1 MTIKEKEVSDMNA
14 LLPILRRRGLVGR
27 PALGL
32 FDRFLEDFDWP
43 GVLSKEMTF
52 TPALDV
58 SETENQLIV
67 KAEVPG
73 MDQKDIDISL
83 SDGLLT
89 ITGEKKHE
97 KEDKDENY
105 HCVER
110 HYGKFSRTMRVPF
123 DVEADKV
130 DAIYKDGVL
139 KVTLPKSEM
148 AKPKKIE
155 IKN

>member
-1 MTIKEKEVSDMNA
+1 MTA

-32 FDRFLEDFDWP
+32 FDRFLEDFEWP
-43 GVLSKEMTF
+43 DGLSKEMTF
-52 TPALDV
+52 MPALDV
-58 SETENQLIV
+58 SETENSLIV

-73 MDQKDIDISL
+73 MEQKDIDINL

-97 KEDKDENY
+97 KEDKEENY

-110 HYGKFSRTMRVPF
+110 HYGRFTRTMRVPF
-123 DVEADKV
+123 DVETDKV
-130 DAIYKDGVL
+130 DATYKDGVL
-139 KVTLPKSEM
+139 KITLPKSET

>member
-1 MTIKEKEVSDMNA
+1 
-14 LLPILRRRGLVGR
+14 LVGR
-27 PALGL
+27 PAWGF
-32 FDRFLEDFDWP
+32 FDRLFEDFELP
-43 GVLSKEMTF
+43 SPFSEEMTF
-52 TPALDV
+52 TPAFDV
-58 SETENQLIV
+58 SETENELIV

-73 MDQKDIDISL
+73 MDQKDIDINL

-97 KEDKDENY
+97 KEDKNENY

-123 DVEADKV
+123 EVEADKV
-130 DAIYKDGVL
+130 DATYKDGVL
-139 KVTLPKSEM
+139 KVTLPKSET

-155 IKN
+155 IKT

>member
-1 MTIKEKEVSDMNA
+1 MTA

-32 FDRFLEDFDWP
+32 FDRFLEGFELP
-43 GVLSKEMTF
+43 GLFSEEMTF
-52 TPALDV
+52 TPAFDV
-58 SETENQLIV
+58 SETENAVIV
-67 KAEVPG
+67 EAEVPG
-73 MDQKDIDISL
+73 MDQKDIDINL

-97 KEDKDENY
+97 KEDKDESY

-123 DVEADKV
+123 EVETDKV

-139 KVTLPKSEM
+139 KVTLPKSET
-148 AKPKKIE
+148 ARPRKIE
-155 IKN
+155 IKS

>member
-1 MTIKEKEVSDMNA
+1 MTT

-27 PALGL
+27 PALGF
-32 FDRFLEDFDWP
+32 FDRFLEDFEGPD
-43 GVLSKEMTF
+43 VFSKEMTF
-52 TPALDV
+52 APALDV
-58 SETENQLIV
+58 SETENALIV

-73 MDQKDIDISL
+73 MDQKDIDINL

-123 DVEADKV
+123 EVEADKV
-130 DAIYKDGVL
+130 DATYKDGVL
-139 KVTLPKSEM
+139 KVTLPKAER

-155 IKN
+155 IKS